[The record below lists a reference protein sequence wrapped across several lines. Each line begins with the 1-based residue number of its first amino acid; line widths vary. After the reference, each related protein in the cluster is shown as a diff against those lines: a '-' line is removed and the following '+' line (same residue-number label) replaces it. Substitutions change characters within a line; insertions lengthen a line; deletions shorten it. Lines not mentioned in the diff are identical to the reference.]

1 MDYALLTDAEL
12 YEIIGNAFGSGL
24 ALGLLI
30 GLFLGVLLVL
40 IVRDINIKNFKT
52 WYLQFDDKGKEA
64 IKTKLDDLEKICD
77 SLSKSNVKIFRDIYN
92 LVIRINHKLK
102 HKQNQP

>member
-1 MDYALLTDAEL
+1 MEYALLTDAEL

-30 GLFLGVLLVL
+30 GLFLGVVLVFF
-40 IVRDINIKNFKT
+40 VREINIKDFKT
-52 WYLQFDDKGKEA
+52 WYFQFDDKGREA
-64 IKTKLDDLEKICD
+64 IKTKLDTLEKT
-77 SLSKSNVKIFRDIYN
+77 SEELSKNNIKIFRNLYN
-92 LVIRINHKLK
+92 FIIRVKHKLK